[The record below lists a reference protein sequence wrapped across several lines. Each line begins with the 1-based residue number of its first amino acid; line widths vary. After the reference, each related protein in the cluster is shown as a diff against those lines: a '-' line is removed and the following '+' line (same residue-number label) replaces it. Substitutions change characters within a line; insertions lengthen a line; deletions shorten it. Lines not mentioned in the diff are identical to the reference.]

1 MSKPQVN
8 LNIDGL
14 MLIGLGV
21 GVPVLAFL
29 GYKLYGAK
37 ETINSAVEKV
47 NPANPNNFIN
57 QAVESA
63 GQAITGDDNFTL
75 GGWAFDWTHN
85 DDGTQRALAGM
96 TIPGTL
102 PLMNFGLMAIADGAT
117 KLEPYVNPA
126 NPNNLVNK
134 AVTKVVGEENV
145 ATAAD
150 KVFGLMDLLNPF
162 NESDAY
168 AKIIWGID

>member
-21 GVPVLAFL
+21 GVPLLGFI
-29 GYKLYGAK
+29 GYKIYGAR
-37 ETINSAVEKV
+37 ESIAGAVDKV
-47 NPANPNNFIN
+47 NPASANNFVN
-57 QAVESA
+57 QGVESL
-63 GQAITGDDNFTL
+63 GQAITGDENFTL

-85 DDGTQRALAGM
+85 TDGSQRPLAGM
-96 TIPGTL
+96 YIPGAL
-102 PLMNFGLMAIADGAT
+102 PGFNFGLMALVDGASAVA
-117 KLEPYVNPA
+117 PYVNPA
-126 NPNNLVNK
+126 NPNNLVNQ
-134 AVTKVVGEENV
+134 AVTGVVGEENV

-168 AKIIWGID
+168 AKIIWGL